1 MIINSIYALIATLC
15 FAVLSNTRGKNL
27 IFSSIGGG
35 ISWFIYLFIHFHLNL
50 SNILAYFVA
59 ALIGAIYSEIMA
71 RILKTPVTTFVIG
84 AIIPLVPGGGMYNT
98 MFETVQG
105 NIDKSLETGIRTLTI
120 AGTIAVGV
128 FSVSSISKAYIL
140 FRRKVHL
147 ENFKLLKNK
156 SHMHDSK

>member
-1 MIINSIYALIATLC
+1 MIVSSIYALIATLC
-15 FAVLSNTRGKNL
+15 FGVLSNIRGRDL

-35 ISWFIYLFIHFHLNL
+35 ITWFIYLLTFHYFH
-50 SNILAYFVA
+50 SSIIFAYFMA
-59 ALIGAIYSEIMA
+59 SLIGSLYSEIMA
-71 RILKTPVTTFVIG
+71 RVLKTPVTSFVIG

-105 NIDKSLETGIRTLTI
+105 NIDGSIETGIQTLAI

-140 FRRKVHL
+140 FKRKIHMQ
-147 ENFKLLKNK
+147 KLKIMKNK
-156 SHMHDSK
+156 FKTNNSR

>member
-35 ISWFIYLFIHFHLNL
+35 LSWFMYLFMNSYLNMSYIL
-50 SNILAYFVA
+50 SYFFA
-59 ALIGAIYSEIMA
+59 SLIGAIYSEIMA

-105 NIDKSLETGIRTLTI
+105 NIDKSLETGIKTLAI

-128 FSVSSISKAYIL
+128 FSVSSISKAYVL
-140 FRRKVHL
+140 FRRKINIEKL
-147 ENFKLLKNK
+147 KLLKNK
-156 SHMHDSK
+156 SHIHDSK